1 MSRLGIAAER
11 DSQVMMESVMSVGC
25 GSSLDLTYISRGKFI
40 FLMVLYDLEPG

>member
-11 DSQVMMESVMSVGC
+11 DSQVMMESVMCVGC

-40 FLMVLYDLEPG
+40 LMVLYDLEPG

>member
-11 DSQVMMESVMSVGC
+11 DSQESVMFVGC

-40 FLMVLYDLEPG
+40 LMVLYDLEPG